1 MQSKDLVQLAEQFG
15 SPLYVYDA
23 EKIQSQYNRLTK
35 AFSKVEKLRINYAM
49 KALSNVAILQL
60 LKEMGSGLD
69 TVSIQEVLL
78 GLHAGYDPEKIFYT
92 PNGVS
97 LEEIEEVATMGVQ
110 INIDNLSILEQFGT
124 KYPNVPVCIRI
135 NPHVMAGGNANI
147 SVGHID
153 SKFGISVH
161 QLPHLVRIV
170 ENTKMN
176 IVGIHMHTG
185 SDILDI
191 EVFLYAAEILFDA
204 AKNFKNLEFLDFG
217 SGFKVPYKKDDIETD
232 IEELGK
238 KLSKRFNAFC
248 TEYGKELTLIF
259 EPGKFLV
266 SEAGFF
272 LAKVNVV
279 KQTTSTVFAG
289 IDSGF
294 NHLIRP
300 MFYGSQHHIENISHP
315 KGKERFYSVVG
326 YICETDTF
334 ANNRKIAEIKEGDIL
349 SFRNAGAYCF
359 SMASNYNSRYKPAE
373 VLWMNGEGHLIRAH
387 ETFEDILKNQI
398 PLPIAVTSA

>member
-1 MQSKDLVQLAEQFG
+1 MQSKDLLQLAEQFG

-35 AFSKVEKLRINYAM
+35 AFSKVDKLRINYAM

-78 GLHAGYDPEKIFYT
+78 GLHAGYDPDKIFYT

-97 LEEIEEVATMGVQ
+97 LEEIEEVSAMGVQ

-204 AKNFKNLEFLDFG
+204 ARNFKNLEFLDFG

-373 VLWMNGEGHLIRAH
+373 VLWMNGEGHLI
-387 ETFEDILKNQI
+387 
-398 PLPIAVTSA
+398 

>member
-35 AFSKVEKLRINYAM
+35 AFSKVDKLRINYAM

-78 GLHAGYDPEKIFYT
+78 GLHAGYDPDKIFYT

-97 LEEIEEVATMGVQ
+97 LEEIEEVSAMGVQ

-204 AKNFKNLEFLDFG
+204 ARNFKNLEFLDFG

-387 ETFEDILKNQI
+387 ETFEDLLKNQI
-398 PLPIAVTSA
+398 PLPIAVTTV

>member
-1 MQSKDLVQLAEQFG
+1 MQPKDLVQLAEQFG

-23 EKIQSQYNRLTK
+23 DKIKSQYKRLTN

-60 LKEMGSGLD
+60 LREMGSCLD
-69 TVSIQEVLL
+69 AVSIQEVQL
-78 GLHAGYDPEKIFYT
+78 GLYAGYSPEQIFFT

-97 LEEIEEVATMGVQ
+97 LEEIEEVSAMGVQ

-135 NPHVMAGGNANI
+135 NPHVMAGGNTNI

-153 SKFGISVH
+153 SKFGISIH
-161 QLPHLVRIV
+161 QLPHLLRIV
-170 ENTKMN
+170 ENTKMH

-191 EVFLYAAEILFDA
+191 EVFLYAAEILFDV
-204 AKNFKNLEFLDFG
+204 AKNFKELEFLDFG

-238 KLSKRFNAFC
+238 KLSKRFNSFC
-248 TEYGKELTLIF
+248 AEYGKDLTLIF

-266 SEAGFF
+266 SEAGYF

-334 ANNRKIAEIKEGDIL
+334 ANNRRISEINEGDIL

-373 VLWMNGEGHLIRAH
+373 VLWQNGRGYLIR
-387 ETFEDILKNQI
+387 ERESFEDLLKNQI
-398 PLPIAVTSA
+398 PLPVETATV